1 MTKVIEF
8 PRNKIVREPTLIE
21 QDLEEIKQKGRR
33 NYADAIVAGLSSDLH
48 IELENYGVDSSSP
61 PFRKDFYFLMDVLR
75 SVVYRN
81 MNLEHGL
88 HEFIDQTVK
97 VYKKNEDGTMM
108 IAEKDGKIDDETW
121 NEYFEDEDEDDANN

>member
-8 PRNKIVREPTLIE
+8 PKSKIVREPATVTEDIE
-21 QDLEEIKQKGRR
+21 EFKLKGRR
-33 NYADAIVAGLSSDLH
+33 NYADAIVAGLSSELH
-48 IELENYGVDSSSP
+48 LELENYGVDSSSP

-97 VYKKNEDGTMM
+97 VYKKTEDGTMM
-108 IAEKDGKIDDETW
+108 VAEEDGKIDDETW
-121 NEYFEDEDEDDANN
+121 NDYFGEDEDETKS

>member
-1 MTKVIEF
+1 MTTKVIEF
-8 PRNKIVREPTLIE
+8 PRNKIVREPSLIE

-48 IELENYGVDSSSP
+48 IELENYGVDSSAP

-97 VYKKNEDGTMM
+97 VYKKNEDGSML
-108 IAEKDGKIDDETW
+108 IVEKDGKIDDETW
-121 NEYFEDEDEDDANN
+121 NEYFSEEDEDNN